1 MIQWKCGKRK
11 GANGGLKRRRGGEI
25 KPAER
30 SVCATDPA
38 EFKRVSCKTQARGA
52 GRWRRGAFYARTLQV
67 RQDLHGGALIRMPVA
82 AGQKP
87 QGGARVAS
95 RPAASKTRL
104 APGSAYPHAGHIRE
118 KPQGGARVA
127 SRPAANKRTCTGE
140 RLSAC
145 RSRQGKS
152 RRGRTGGK
160 PSCRK

>member
-30 SVCATDPA
+30 SVCAADPA

-52 GRWRRGAFYARTLQV
+52 GSGRRGAFYARTPQISGLAPGSAYPHAG
-67 RQDLHGGALIRMPVA
+67 RGRAKA
-82 AGQKP
+82 A
-87 QGGARVAS
+87 GGARVAS

-104 APGSAYPHAGHIRE
+104 AAGSAYPHAGHIRE
-118 KPQGGARVA
+118 KPQGG
-127 SRPAANKRTCTGE
+127 
-140 RLSAC
+140 SA
-145 RSRQGKS
+145 
-152 RRGRTGGK
+152 GGK

>member
-11 GANGGLKRRRGGEI
+11 GANGGLKRRRGGDL

-30 SVCATDPA
+30 SVCAADPA

-52 GRWRRGAFYARTLQV
+52 GRGRRGAFYART
-67 RQDLHGGALIRMPVA
+67 
-82 AGQKP
+82 P
-87 QGGARVAS
+87 QING
-95 RPAASKTRL
+95 L
-104 APGSAYPHAGHIRE
+104 APGSAYPHAGRGRAKAAGGAHVWQAVL
-118 KPQGGARVA
+118 PQISGLARGSAYPHAGRGRAKAAGGARVV

-145 RSRQGKS
+145 RSHQGKAAGGS
-152 RRGRTGGK
+152 AGGK

>member
-11 GANGGLKRRRGGEI
+11 GANGGLKRRRGGDL

-30 SVCATDPA
+30 SVCAADPA

-67 RQDLHGGALIRMPVA
+67 RQDLHQGALIRMPVA

-87 QGGARVAS
+87 QGAHGWQAVLPQVRQDLRRGA
-95 RPAASKTRL
+95 L
-104 APGSAYPHAGHIRE
+104 IRM
-118 KPQGGARVA
+118 PVT
-127 SRPAANKRTCTGE
+127 S
-140 RLSAC
+140 
-145 RSRQGKS
+145 GKS